1 MILFPG
7 SIITITIT
15 FAFLIKFIGLGRL
28 PRLVDQRGLRITLL
42 LKELLLFLILGSYLG
57 VMFKNASSLI
67 TALYVLAIYAFA
79 ILVASDASLETL
91 AVLFKAFA
99 FLTIAAF

>member
-1 MILFPG
+1 
-7 SIITITIT
+7 
-15 FAFLIKFIGLGRL
+15 
-28 PRLVDQRGLRITLL
+28 
-42 LKELLLFLILGSYLG
+42 
-57 VMFKNASSLI
+57 MFKNASSLI